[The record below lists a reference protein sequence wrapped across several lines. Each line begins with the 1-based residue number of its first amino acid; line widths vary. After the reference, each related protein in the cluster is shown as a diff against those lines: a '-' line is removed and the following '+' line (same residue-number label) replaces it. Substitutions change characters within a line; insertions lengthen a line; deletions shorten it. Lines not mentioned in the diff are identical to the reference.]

1 MLSAND
7 IGHSPN
13 LDDTFVRFCIC
24 STVVGIGAIYCIKCS
39 ATAHATYVYPPLN
52 LTMVLRGQLLWK
64 CTDCSSIME
73 TTSSDNDCLSNVESS
88 LGNTQTEFLETKQ
101 LRNQRIKRSTR
112 VSLLILQNFVF

>member
-13 LDDTFVRFCIC
+13 LDDTFVRFRIC
-24 STVVGIGAIYCIKCS
+24 STVARIGAINCFKCS
-39 ATAHATYVYPPLN
+39 ATAHATYVYPALN
-52 LTMVLRGQLLWK
+52 LSMVLRGELLWK

-88 LGNTQTEFLETKQ
+88 LGNIQTDLLETKQ
-101 LRNQRIKRSTR
+101 LMNQRIKRSTR
-112 VSLLILQNFVF
+112 ASLLKTSVF